1 MIQEGATRTR
11 LEWAPD
17 IPTAWD
23 VVNLKMLAR
32 IFAGGT
38 PDRKNVDYWSD
49 GTVPWLNSGSVN
61 DWAISAPSELISQG
75 ALHNGATRWAP
86 KGSVLVA
93 LAGQGKTKGMA
104 ARLEIDSTLN
114 QSLAAIVPGPSI
126 DYRFLQY
133 WLTSNY
139 GNIRGLAGGDLR
151 DGLNLQHIGS
161 IQVPRPPVEVQRAI
175 ADYLDRETAQIDAF
189 IAKNEELITLL
200 TERRAAVIA
209 HAVTRGIDAKAPL
222 KKSDVE
228 WLGDV
233 PSHWSVQRLA
243 STVARARNGVWGADP
258 EGGGED
264 LRCVRVADFDRPT
277 QRIHDAAHT
286 LRKLTPS
293 ERAGRVLRNGDLLLE
308 KSGGGEKSP
317 VGFVVLYDRDEPAV
331 CSNFVARVE
340 LRAGMDPKFWT
351 YVHGAMYRLR
361 ITEKSLKQSTGIQ
374 NLDQS
379 AYFNEYVAV
388 PPYREQ
394 CVIAEQVERRTAE
407 IDAAVATARLSVELA
422 RERRAALI
430 SAAVTGKIDVGVTT

>member
-1 MIQEGATRTR
+1 MSDEISRAM

-17 IPTAWD
+17 IPPTWD

-38 PDRKNVDYWSD
+38 PDRKNADYWSD

-61 DWAISAPSELISQG
+61 DWAISKPSELIARE
-75 ALHNGATRWAP
+75 ALANGATRWAP

-114 QSLAAIVPGPSI
+114 QSLAAIVPGASL

-139 GNIRGLAGGDLR
+139 LNIRGLAGGDLR

-161 IQVPRPPVEVQRAI
+161 IQVPRPPVEEQRAI
-175 ADYLDRETAQIDAF
+175 ADYLDRETAQIDAY
-189 IAKNEELITLL
+189 IAKNEELIAILS
-200 TERRAAVIA
+200 ERRAAVIA
-209 HAVTRGIDAKAPL
+209 EAVTRGIDAAASMKA
-222 KKSDVE
+222 SGVE
-228 WLGDV
+228 WLGAIPV
-233 PSHWSVQRLA
+233 HWSVQRLA
-243 STVARARNGVWGADP
+243 STIARARNGVWGSEP
-258 EGGGED
+258 EGGAED
-264 LRCVRVADFDRPT
+264 LRCVRVADFDRPR
-277 QRIHDAAHT
+277 QRIHDRAHT
-286 LRKLTPS
+286 LRKLSAS

-308 KSGGGEKSP
+308 KSGGGDKSP

-331 CSNFVARVE
+331 CSNFVARVQ
-340 LRAGMDPKFWT
+340 LREGMDPTFWT
-351 YVHGAMYRLR
+351 YVHGALYRLR

-388 PPYREQ
+388 PPYQEQ
-394 CVIAEQVERRTAE
+394 RVISDYLERRSGET
-407 IDAAVATARLSVELA
+407 DAAIGTARRGVQLA

-430 SAAVTGKIDVGVTT
+430 SAAVTGKIDLREPA

>member
-1 MIQEGATRTR
+1 MRH
-11 LEWAPD
+11 
-17 IPTAWD
+17 
-23 VVNLKMLAR
+23 
-32 IFAGGT
+32 AGRG
-38 PDRKNVDYWSD
+38 D
-49 GTVPWLNSGSVN
+49 
-61 DWAISAPSELISQG
+61 AQ
-75 ALHNGATRWAP
+75 
-86 KGSVLVA
+86 
-93 LAGQGKTKGMA
+93 
-104 ARLEIDSTLN
+104 
-114 QSLAAIVPGPSI
+114 
-126 DYRFLQY
+126 
-133 WLTSNY
+133 
-139 GNIRGLAGGDLR
+139 RGLAWLDNLPAHWSVERVSNRARISIGWTPTTSDDANFDGENLWANISDLGER
-151 DGLNLQHIGS
+151 NLSDTAKRVSDEAVRVSHSRPASAGSLLFSFKLSVGTVSFATVPMYTNEAIAAFTPRRQLDMRYAYYAFPMYILRNAGENIYGAPILNQTRLAQAK
-161 IQVPRPPVEVQRAI
+161 VAFPPLSEQRAI

-209 HAVTRGIDAKAPL
+209 HAVTRGTDAGASL
-222 KKSDVE
+222 QASEVE
-228 WLGDV
+228 WLGEV

-258 EGGGED
+258 EGGDDD
-264 LRCVRVADFDRPT
+264 LRCVRVADFDRPM
-277 QRIHDAAHT
+277 QRIHDDAHT

-293 ERAGRVLRNGDLLLE
+293 ERAGRTLRNGDLLLE

-340 LRAGMDPKFWT
+340 LREGMDPKFWT

-361 ITEKSLKQSTGIQ
+361 ITERSLKQSTGIQ

-394 CVIAEQVERRTAE
+394 RAIAEDIEQRTAD
-407 IDAAVATARLSVELA
+407 IDAAVGTARRGVELA

-430 SAAVTGKIDVGVTT
+430 SAAVTGKIDVGVAA

>member
-1 MIQEGATRTR
+1 MIQSAPTDGSAQAPYLRAAHVQPDGR
-11 LEWAPD
+11 LIELADQQMWFTKGELRAL
-17 IPTAWD
+17 TLRRGD
-23 VVNLKMLAR
+23 VVIVEGGAGYGRSAVLREEMRGWGFQNSIVRVRPIEAR
-32 IFAGGT
+32 SEGRFL
-38 PDRKNVDYWSD
+38 DYAIQAA
-49 GTVPWLNSGSVN
+49 LRSG
-61 DWAISAPSELISQG
+61 
-75 ALHNGATRWAP
+75 
-86 KGSVLVA
+86 
-93 LAGQGKTKGMA
+93 
-104 ARLEIDSTLN
+104 EIDSLVSTATIPHFTAEKVARLP
-114 QSLAAIVPGPSI
+114 IVELPLI
-126 DYRFLQY
+126 
-133 WLTSNY
+133 
-139 GNIRGLAGGDLR
+139 
-151 DGLNLQHIGS
+151 
-161 IQVPRPPVEVQRAI
+161 EQRAI
-175 ADYLDRETAQIDAF
+175 ANYLDRETAQIDAF

-209 HAVTRGIDAKAPL
+209 HAVTRGVDASAPL
-222 KKSDVE
+222 TASGVE

-243 STVARARNGVWGADP
+243 STVTRARNGVWGSDP
-258 EGGGED
+258 DGGEED
-264 LRCVRVADFDRPT
+264 LRCVRVADFDRPK
-277 QRIHDAAHT
+277 QRIDDDAHT
-286 LRKLTPS
+286 LRKVSAS
-293 ERAGRVLRNGDLLLE
+293 ERVGRVLRRGDLLLE

-394 CVIAEQVERRTAE
+394 CVIAEHLERRTAE
-407 IDAAVATARLSVELA
+407 IDAAVTTARLGVALA

-430 SAAVTGKIDVGVTT
+430 SAAVTGKIDVGVAV